1 MTISSSVRLA
11 GPYTGTGSVS
21 TYPFAFKV
29 FQASDVLVKQTD
41 LSGNITT
48 LALTTDYS
56 VSLSSDQNANP
67 GGSVSLNSPLPNG
80 YQLVISSQVPETQG
94 TSLTNNGG
102 FYPGVIENAL
112 DYLTI
117 LVQQAQ
123 TYLSNALQLP
133 ITVTGVSTT
142 LPTPQGS
149 QLIGWNAAGTALV
162 NTSPTGVGAGTITG
176 GAVGAGGNIAAS
188 TITDLNIA
196 ANAAIAGTKINFV
209 QAGTGAVARD
219 EQSKARERVTVADY
233 RLAADPDDT
242 LAFTRAINAWN
253 SLGVRFRIP
262 AGTYTVS
269 SALPAINYS
278 AGTTETYAAK
288 INIQGDG
295 ADCTVINYTGTT
307 GSLFTI
313 QGGQNSSIVSHA
325 TFSGFLINGPGSG
338 TTTTGLTITNMARGC
353 FRDVVIYGFGT
364 GFTATDILSSVFDNF
379 HVNQCGTVGTLAKST
394 FSEPNAIRW
403 TGCQFGQNL
412 QGLYVN
418 GAVTNTFDGCIFEG
432 NGQATTGYQLKI
444 VPGTDGYASFSMNGC
459 YFEGG
464 YGLAD
469 VLVSAASYC
478 TMDIENTQFNR
489 LSSTQFV
496 TNNISITS
504 TASVSA
510 KIDRC
515 GFLGGGTYTPN
526 SGRPYIAI
534 SAPSY
539 VIDGGRNGYSSL
551 TEKPNLSNSPGIVPA
566 AMPNAWARFA
576 GTTGVVSRS
585 FNVASV
591 TRTGTGVY
599 NIVINQL
606 GPSGFNTYAV
616 SLSSPGYWAITGE
629 SGSTVTLSTFNTSGV
644 AADIGVVGFTM
655 FGGADTI

>member
-1 MTISSSVRLA
+1 MQKYQNTVLNAQLGTPVVSAQVSVFDN
-11 GPYTGTGSVS
+11 GTGLPATVYSDDGITVAAQPLV
-21 TYPFAFKV
+21 TDADGAFFFYAPNGRYNLQIYYKT
-29 FQASDVLVKQTD
+29 VLVATVTDILLDDPVIYALLAD
-41 LSGNITT
+41 LSST
-48 LALTTDYS
+48 A
-56 VSLSSDQNANP
+56 
-67 GGSVSLNSPLPNG
+67 
-80 YQLVISSQVPETQG
+80 
-94 TSLTNNGG
+94 
-102 FYPGVIENAL
+102 
-112 DYLTI
+112 
-117 LVQQAQ
+117 
-123 TYLSNALQLP
+123 
-133 ITVTGVSTT
+133 TGK
-142 LPTPQGS
+142 
-149 QLIGWNAAGTALV
+149 GTALIGYGTGTLKDYMDSYSGAAGPTKSLAATNLSATGTV
-162 NTSPTGVGAGTITG
+162 SGTGFTNLLAPYPTSATL
-176 GAVGAGGNIAAS
+176 AAS
-188 TITDLNIA
+188 GGSALV
-196 ANAAIAGTKINFV
+196 GFL
-209 QAGTGAVARD
+209 QAGTGAVART
-219 EQSKARERVTVADY
+219 EQDKSRERVTVADY
-233 RLAADPDDT
+233 RLAGDPDDT

-253 SLGVRFRIP
+253 STGVRFRIP

-269 SALPAINYS
+269 SALPSINYS
-278 AGTTETYAAK
+278 AGTTEIYAAK
-288 INIQGDG
+288 INIHGDG

-313 QGGQNSSIVSHA
+313 QGGTNSSIVSHA

-338 TTTTGLTITNMARGC
+338 TSTTGLTITNMARGC
-353 FRDVVIYGFGT
+353 FRDVAIYSCGT

-379 HVNQCGTVGTLAKST
+379 HVNQCGAVGTLAKST

-444 VPGTDGYASFSMNGC
+444 TAGTDGYASFSMNGC

-478 TMDIENTQFNR
+478 TLDIENTQFNR
-489 LSSTQFV
+489 LSGTQFV

-515 GFLGGGTYTPN
+515 GFLGGGTYTP
-526 SGRPYIAI
+526 SAGRPYIAI

-551 TEKPNLSNSPGIVPA
+551 VEKPSLSNSPGIVPL
-566 AMPNAWARFA
+566 AMPNAWVRFD
-576 GTTGVVSRS
+576 GTTGAVARS
-585 FNVASV
+585 FNVSSV

-606 GPSGFNTYAV
+606 GTFNTYAC
-616 SLSSPGYWAITGE
+616 SLSGAGYWAITGE

-644 AADIGVVGFTM
+644 AADIAVVGFTM
-655 FGGADTI
+655 FGGGDTV